1 MPVLQREGGRG
12 SKAIRAM
19 PLGNNPFQKRD
30 FPQKAGEELISL
42 PIKMPDCHNC
52 ATKKTNHPHE
62 GHLLLIIKCFLSGTS
77 STVLSAEKLIMV
89 RLGLVWFSLG
99 KGSPFL
105 KFFVS
110 IWALPLRSGGCKGLP
125 GWFGA
130 LFFPCLPT

>member
-1 MPVLQREGGRG
+1 MMSVLVIDMKLSIYSTFTIHHFSLIKSYHLHSSYDDQA
-12 SKAIRAM
+12 K
-19 PLGNNPFQKRD
+19 QT
-30 FPQKAGEELISL
+30 GEELISV

-99 KGSPFL
+99 
-105 KFFVS
+105 
-110 IWALPLRSGGCKGLP
+110 
-125 GWFGA
+125 
-130 LFFPCLPT
+130 